1 MEVKSHQ
8 RSGSHCHRRPR
19 PSHASPTLLGCLN
32 LLSTKESTLLRPLKH
47 FLGQIR
53 CLLIILRRLPIADPR
68 WPPEDMLKGRG
79 RLLNIRPLPGVL
91 LRLPLLPLLLTAKT
105 KLSLWTYFA
114 KIVDKKPIL
123 CAQLAKVFIIAVWNA
138 RYDTSSCSRFYIFAF
153 SCCSSCF
160 TIFSILHNFTCFS
173 VLLRIFSLFFSS
185 FLRFLSISS
194 FPSFSRFQAFL
205 TLRAFQAFRA
215 FRAFRAFQAFGAFR
229 TFRAFRAFLAFRAF

>member
-8 RSGSHCHRRPR
+8 RSGSHCHTRPR
-19 PSHASPTLLGCLN
+19 PSRASPTLVGCLN

-79 RLLNIRPLPGVL
+79 RLLNIRPPPGVL
-91 LRLPLLPLLLTAKT
+91 LRLPLLPLLPTAKT

-160 TIFSILHNFTCFS
+160 TIFSILHNFTRFG
-173 VLLRIFSLFFSS
+173 VILRSKFFN
-185 FLRFLSISS
+185 
-194 FPSFSRFQAFL
+194 FQNS
-205 TLRAFQAFRA
+205 
-215 FRAFRAFQAFGAFR
+215 
-229 TFRAFRAFLAFRAF
+229 